1 MVPGGGHSAN
11 REREMSM
18 SEQNQQQTPAFE
30 HLVQTLHEVTQDPFA
45 PGAEERLTTAAN
57 AAHAEMY
64 GPKAGGAR

>member
-1 MVPGGGHSAN
+1 
-11 REREMSM
+11 M